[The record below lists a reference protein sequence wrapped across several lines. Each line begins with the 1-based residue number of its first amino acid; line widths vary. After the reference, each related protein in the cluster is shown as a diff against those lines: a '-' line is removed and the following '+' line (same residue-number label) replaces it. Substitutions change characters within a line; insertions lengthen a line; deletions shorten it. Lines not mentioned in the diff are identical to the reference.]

1 MELTDKQSITL
12 DYLEDDYTNEII
24 FGGGAGGAKSFLGV
38 YWILKNCL
46 KYPGT
51 RWLIGRRKLKTLK
64 ETTLNSFFEV
74 CKLQG
79 VLNGIHFNL
88 NSQTNIIKFYNG
100 SEILLKDLF
109 NYPADPDFD
118 ELGSLEITGA
128 FIDEVNQIVLKAWNI
143 VKSRIRFKL
152 DEYDLI
158 PKILGTCNPSK
169 NWVYQNFYKPSKE
182 GKLEHNKQF
191 IQSLARDNP
200 FISKHYIENLMTLDK
215 NSRERLLNGNW
226 EADDDP
232 TSLIEYDNI
241 LSIFDNTFIE
251 DKDEKH
257 YISCDVARLGSD
269 KAIIMVWRGFEVIK
283 VYEYDL
289 SRINELESVI
299 RGLIQKYKVPNRN
312 IVIDGD
318 GVGGGLVDQFRNSY
332 DFVNGSR
339 ALNDENYTN
348 LKSQCYYKL
357 AEMIMDDGIYIS
369 EELTTTQKENIII
382 DLEQVKSDNKD
393 DGKLRIISK
402 SKVKE
407 LIGRSPDYSD
417 ALMMR
422 MVFTL
427 LPKPIEKLR
436 IY

>member
-38 YWILKNCL
+38 YWILKSCL

-241 LSIFDNTFIE
+241 LSVFDNTFIE
-251 DKDEKH
+251 DINEKH

-369 EELTTTQKENIII
+369 DELTTTQKENIII

>member
-38 YWILKNCL
+38 YWILKSCL

-241 LSIFDNTFIE
+241 LSVFDNTFIE
-251 DKDEKH
+251 DINEKH

-339 ALNDENYTN
+339 ALNEENYTN

-369 EELTTTQKENIII
+369 DELTTTQKENIII

>member
-1 MELTDKQSITL
+1 MELTVKQSITL
-12 DYLEDDYTNEII
+12 DYLEDNYTNEVI
-24 FGGGAGGAKSFLGV
+24 FGGGAGGAKSFLGC

-51 RWLIGRRKLKTLK
+51 RWLIGRKKLKTLK
-64 ETTLNSFFEV
+64 ETTLKSFFEV
-74 CKLQG
+74 CKMQG
-79 VLNGIHFNL
+79 IVNGIHFTL
-88 NSQTNIIKFYNG
+88 NSQTNIITFYNG

-128 FIDEVNQIVLKAWNI
+128 FIDEVNQVVLKAWNI

-152 DEYDLI
+152 DENKLI

-169 NWVYQNFYKPSKE
+169 NWVYQNFYKKHRDGE
-182 GKLEHNKQF
+182 LEFNKQF
-191 IQSLARDNP
+191 IQSLAKDNP
-200 FISKHYIENLMTLDK
+200 FISKHYIDNLMTMDNASK
-215 NSRERLLNGNW
+215 ERLLFGNW

-232 TSLIEYDNI
+232 AKLIEYDNI
-241 LSIFDNTFIE
+241 LSVFTNEFIRDIE
-251 DKDEKH
+251 EKH

-269 KAIIMVWRGFEVIK
+269 KAIIMVWRGFEVIRLL
-283 VYEYDL
+283 EYDL
-289 SRINELESVI
+289 SRITELTGVI
-299 RGLIQKYKVPNRN
+299 KTLIQKYKVPMRN

-318 GVGGGLVDQFRNSY
+318 GVGGGLVDSINGSY
-332 DFVNGSR
+332 DFINNSK
-339 ALNDENYTN
+339 ALNDENYSN

-357 AEMIMDDGIYIS
+357 AEAIMRDEIYIS
-369 EELTTTQKENIII
+369 ADLLTGQEENIIK
-382 DLEQVKSDNKD
+382 DLEQVKSDNSD
-393 DGKLRIISK
+393 DGKLKIISK

-427 LPKPIEKLR
+427 LPQPKEKLR

>member
-12 DYLEDDYTNEII
+12 DYLEDDYTNEVI

-79 VLNGIHFNL
+79 VLNGIHFTL

-152 DEYDLI
+152 DEYNLI

-191 IQSLARDNP
+191 IQSLARDNK

-232 TSLIEYDNI
+232 TSLIDYDNI

-339 ALNDENYTN
+339 ALNEENYAN

-357 AEMIMDDGIYIS
+357 AEMIMRDEIYIS
-369 EELTTTQKENIII
+369 DELTTTQKENIII

>member
-339 ALNDENYTN
+339 ALNEENYTN

-369 EELTTTQKENIII
+369 DELTTTQKENIII

>member
-152 DEYDLI
+152 DEFDII

-169 NWVYQNFYKPSKE
+169 NWVYQNFYKPNKE

-191 IQSLARDNP
+191 IQSLARDNK

-251 DKDEKH
+251 DKNEKY

-339 ALNDENYTN
+339 ALNEENYNN

-357 AEMIMDDGIYIS
+357 AEAIMRDEIYIS
-369 EELTTTQKENIII
+369 DEITTTQKENIII
-382 DLEQVKSDNKD
+382 DLEQVKSDNSD
-393 DGKLRIISK
+393 DGKLKIISK

-427 LPKPIEKLR
+427 LPKPKEKLR